1 MAENY
6 EGLIGVPATDLN
18 FPSGIGRLSD
28 GILSEFR
35 ARLIELEASEGGHK
49 GRIKAVEK
57 ELKNRGTVSV
67 EVRAV
72 EVVAADI
79 KAAEE
84 RFADGMPYELDRIEN
99 EIRFFQDKAG
109 EALLEMGKRL
119 IRIKAHEGHG
129 QFLASLERLG
139 MTTRSAQYSM
149 AAARKFSNTQSTAY
163 LGNEKL
169 RALTVLDDDEI
180 QTLDDGGVVKG
191 MTLDDIE
198 RMSVRELRDNLREER
213 EKAKKEKEGRKKDR
227 ETQEAAFARKDQEI
241 CELEQQLRYQ
251 QPPTKEQTALAELLK
266 LAGPYTFA
274 LAEVNAA
281 VRKAYALVKEAEKVP
296 GADVLML
303 NGWFNQFS
311 PEMTTFAELHQAWTD
326 EVDEAHPIETGKI
339 TLESDKGKK
348 MPGSWSAPGSGHLDV
363 PGLG

>member
-6 EGLIGVPATDLN
+6 EGLIGVPATDVN

-28 GILSEFR
+28 EILRAFH

-57 ELKNRGTVSV
+57 ELKNRGAVSV
-67 EVRAV
+67 EIRAV
-72 EVVAADI
+72 EVMTADI

-84 RFADGMPYELDRIEN
+84 QFADGMPYELDRIEN

-119 IRIKAHEGHG
+119 IRVKAHEGHG
-129 QFLASLERLG
+129 KFLESLGRLG
-139 MTTRSAQYSM
+139 MAERSAQYAM
-149 AAARKFSNTQSTAY
+149 VAARKFSNTPTLAY
-163 LGNEKL
+163 LESSKMK
-169 RALTVLDDDEI
+169 ALTVLEEDEI
-180 QTLDDGGVVKG
+180 DTLEKGGPIAG
-191 MTLDDIE
+191 MTLDDIG
-198 RMSVRELRDNLREER
+198 RMSVRELRDNLRKER

-251 QPPTKEQTALAELLK
+251 QPPTKEQRAVAGLFALA
-266 LAGPYTFA
+266 APYTLA

-281 VRKAYALVKEAEKVP
+281 VRKAFALVKEAEKTP

-311 PEMTTFAELHQAWTD
+311 PEMETFAELHKAWTD
-326 EVDEAHPIETGKI
+326 EVDEAHPIEAGKI
-339 TLESDKGKK
+339 LEAD
-348 MPGSWSAPGSGHLDV
+348 GSDV
-363 PGLG
+363 PDLG